1 MCIFICMYA
10 YVHIHIYCIYIYI
23 CIYIYAYI
31 YINTHINTYL
41 CPPHDAPLANLD
53 SRDIRRTRD
62 LIERVPKQRVQ
73 ALR

>member
-1 MCIFICMYA
+1 M
-10 YVHIHIYCIYIYI
+10 
-23 CIYIYAYI
+23 YAYI